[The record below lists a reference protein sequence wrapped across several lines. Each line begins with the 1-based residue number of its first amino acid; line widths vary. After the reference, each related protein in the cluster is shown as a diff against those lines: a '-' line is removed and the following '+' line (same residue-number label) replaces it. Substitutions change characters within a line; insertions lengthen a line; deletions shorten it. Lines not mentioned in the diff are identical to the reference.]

1 MSNHR
6 ALVVDDEPDIREL
19 LEITLERMNIEV
31 VSSGDIASATRELR
45 NGTFDLCF
53 TDMRLPDGDGLSL
66 VEWLQKHKPQT
77 PVAVITAHGNVETAV
92 RALKLGAFDF
102 ISKPLDLNALRKLI
116 AATLKLGEGSAENTA
131 QLPQIKL
138 LGRSRAM
145 EQLREMIERVARSQ
159 APVHIYGESG
169 TGKELVA
176 HLIHDAGARRDGP
189 FVPVNCGAIPSELM
203 ESELFGHKKGSFT
216 GAVADKQGLI
226 QSAEGG
232 TLFLDEIADLP
243 LHMQVKLLRVIQE
256 KSVRPVGES
265 REQPIDVRILSATH
279 KNLSALVAE
288 GKFREDLFYRVNVI
302 EIRVP
307 ALRERLEDV
316 PELVDSL
323 LRKLGRNSGNRRLQ
337 LSDAAFEALSRYHF
351 PGNVRE
357 LENVLERA
365 ATLSADGTIRPDDLQ
380 LRNKASAGG
389 DSPLPSSTV
398 APGEKLGDAL
408 EDIERDAIVRALEQ
422 TRYNKTKAA
431 ALLGMTFRSL
441 RYRIKKLGIE

>member
-1 MSNHR
+1 MHLYAYGLQPTAYSLTPMSRRPR
-6 ALVVDDEPDIREL
+6 ALIIDDEPDIREL
-19 LEITLERMNIEV
+19 LSITLERMNIDV
-31 VSSGDIASATRELR
+31 TAADTVASATRELR
-45 NGTFDLCF
+45 ANAFDLCL
-53 TDMRLPDGDGLSL
+53 TDMRLPDGDGLTSSSGFRRTSR
-66 VEWLQKHKPQT
+66 ET

-102 ISKPLDLNALRKLI
+102 ISKPLDVAALRKLI
-116 AATLKLGEGSAENTA
+116 GATLKLGEAAENTT

-138 LGRSRAM
+138 LGQSRTM
-145 EQLREMIERVARSQ
+145 EHLREMIERVSRSQ

-189 FVPVNCGAIPSELM
+189 FVPVNCGAIPTELM

-216 GAVADKQGLI
+216 GAIADKQGLI

-265 REQPIDVRILSATH
+265 RETPIDVRILSATH
-279 KNLSALVAE
+279 KNLSAAVAE

-307 ALRERLEDV
+307 PLRERLDDID
-316 PELVDSL
+316 ELVDAIL
-323 LRKLGRNSGNRRLQ
+323 TRLGKQMVIDRC
-337 LSDAAFEALSRYHF
+337 A
-351 PGNVRE
+351 
-357 LENVLERA
+357 
-365 ATLSADGTIRPDDLQ
+365 
-380 LRNKASAGG
+380 
-389 DSPLPSSTV
+389 
-398 APGEKLGDAL
+398 
-408 EDIERDAIVRALEQ
+408 
-422 TRYNKTKAA
+422 
-431 ALLGMTFRSL
+431 
-441 RYRIKKLGIE
+441 

>member
-1 MSNHR
+1 MPSPR
-6 ALVVDDEPDIREL
+6 ALIVDDEADIREL
-19 LEITLERMNIEV
+19 LGITLERMKIEV
-31 VSSGDIASATRELR
+31 VAAPDLSTATKELKSGQ
-45 NGTFDLCF
+45 FDLCL
-53 TDMRLPDGDGLSL
+53 TDMRLPDGNGLGL
-66 VEWLQKHKPQT
+66 VEWIQANRPQL
-77 PVAVITAHGNVETAV
+77 PVAVITAHGNVESAV
-92 RALKLGAFDF
+92 KALKLGAFDF
-102 ISKPLDLNALRKLI
+102 ISKPLDLAVLRKLI
-116 AATLKLGEGSAENTA
+116 SATLKLSDNLEVTA

-138 LGRSRAM
+138 LGRSKIM
-145 EQLREMIERVARSQ
+145 EQLRELIEKVARSQ
-159 APVHIYGESG
+159 APVHICGESG

-176 HLIHDAGARRDGP
+176 HLIHEAGARREGP
-189 FVPVNCGAIPSELM
+189 FVAVNCGAIPTELM

-216 GAVADKQGLI
+216 GAIADKQGMI

-265 REQPIDVRILSATH
+265 REVPVDVRILSATH
-279 KNLSALVAE
+279 KNLSAMVAE

-316 PELVDSL
+316 AEIVDLV
-323 LRKLGRNSGNRRLQ
+323 LRKLAKQMKLPA
-337 LSDAAFEALSRYHF
+337 LTITPAALASLKEYHF

-365 ATLSADGTIRPDDLQ
+365 ATLSSGGKIDVLDLQ
-380 LRNKASAGG
+380 LRPKVTHAIERAGAADVG
-389 DSPLPSSTV
+389 
-398 APGEKLGDAL
+398 PGEPLGEAL
-408 EDIERDAIVRALEQ
+408 EDIERDAILRALEQ

-431 ALLGMTFRSL
+431 QLLGMSFRSL

>member
-1 MSNHR
+1 
-6 ALVVDDEPDIREL
+6 
-19 LEITLERMNIEV
+19 
-31 VSSGDIASATRELR
+31 
-45 NGTFDLCF
+45 
-53 TDMRLPDGDGLSL
+53 
-66 VEWLQKHKPQT
+66 
-77 PVAVITAHGNVETAV
+77 
-92 RALKLGAFDF
+92 
-102 ISKPLDLNALRKLI
+102 
-116 AATLKLGEGSAENTA
+116 
-131 QLPQIKL
+131 
-138 LGRSRAM
+138 
-145 EQLREMIERVARSQ
+145 
-159 APVHIYGESG
+159 
-169 TGKELVA
+169 
-176 HLIHDAGARRDGP
+176 
-189 FVPVNCGAIPSELM
+189 VNCGAIPSELM

-216 GAVADKQGLI
+216 GAVSDKQGLI

-265 REQPIDVRILSATH
+265 REAPIDVRILSATH

-307 ALRERLEDV
+307 PLRERLEDV
-316 PELVDSL
+316 PELVESL
-323 LRKLGRNSGNRRLQ
+323 LGRLSRQTGLSSLRLN
-337 LSDAAFEALSRYHF
+337 DAALHALTLYHF

-365 ATLSADGTIRPDDLQ
+365 ATLCSNGVIAAADLQ
-380 LRNKASAGG
+380 LRPKALAQDIQVGSAV
-389 DSPLPSSTV
+389 PT
-398 APGEKLGDAL
+398 GEKLGDAL

>member
-1 MSNHR
+1 VKKPR

-19 LEITLERMNIEV
+19 LSITLERMNLEV
-31 VSSGDIASATRELR
+31 IAADTIATATRELR
-45 NGTFDLCF
+45 ATPFDLCL

-66 VEWLQKHKPQT
+66 VEWIQSHKPQT
-77 PVAVITAHGNVETAV
+77 PVAVITAHGNVESAV

-102 ISKPLDLNALRKLI
+102 ISKPLDVAALRKLI
-116 AATLKLGEGSAENTA
+116 TATMKLGESSESTI
-131 QLPQIKL
+131 QLPQVKL

-176 HLIHDAGARRDGP
+176 HLIHEAGARRDAP
-189 FVPVNCGAIPSELM
+189 FVPVNCGAIPTELM
-203 ESELFGHKKGSFT
+203 ESELFGHRRGSFT
-216 GAVADKQGLI
+216 GAVTDKQGLI

-256 KSVRPVGES
+256 KSVRPVGDS
-265 REQPIDVRILSATH
+265 REMPIDVRILSATH

-307 ALRERLEDV
+307 PLRERLEDID
-316 PELVDSL
+316 ELVDSIVT
-323 LRKLGRNSGNRRLQ
+323 RLGRQMSNRSLRMT
-337 LSDAAFEALSRYHF
+337 DAASRALREYHF

-365 ATLSADGTIRPDDLQ
+365 ATLCANGVIDVGDLQ
-380 LRNKASAGG
+380 LRPK
-389 DSPLPSSTV
+389 V
-398 APGEKLGDAL
+398 APNEVAIANSVGPGEPLGDAL

-431 ALLGMTFRSL
+431 QLLGMTFRSL